1 MAYRFYMVCP
11 SCNRTAERIELR
23 SKPAPTVSC
32 GDCLMD
38 RTEVVHLKVV
48 SFEEIGAEK
57 K

>member
-1 MAYRFYMVCP
+1 MPYRFIMICP
-11 SCNRTAERIELR
+11 GCNRTAERIELR
-23 SKPAPTVSC
+23 SSPPPTTAC